1 MSPYPAAA
9 LESAAGTTVDINAR
23 NRKSVANVAVSAG
36 AAQRPA
42 ALKTITPG
50 HRVLAA
56 PMRDIKADWKRWNR
70 AERISAVSI
79 IATLTTVYGLT
90 LVATFAG

>member
-1 MSPYPAAA
+1 MSPYPAAP

-23 NRKSVANVAVSAG
+23 NKKSVANVSVNAR
-36 AAQRPA
+36 AQRPA
-42 ALKTITPG
+42 ALKTIMSG

-70 AERISAVSI
+70 AKRISAVNI
-79 IATLTTVYGLT
+79 IATLTIVYGLR
-90 LVATFAG
+90 LVEAFAG

>member
-9 LESAAGTTVDINAR
+9 LESGAGTTVDINSR
-23 NRKSVANVAVSAG
+23 NKKSVANVFVSAG

-50 HRVLAA
+50 HRVLAE

-79 IATLTTVYGLT
+79 ITTLTIVCGLT
-90 LVATFAG
+90 LVEAFAG